1 MWVLRNKTKSC
12 LSYSLFFPETARNFR
27 GHFMPLLFR
36 FLTLAKYF
44 GVGVRRGSRIR
55 YILHSPFT
63 GAAIW
68 FSFVLVYVGLSFFA
82 FSHGQSSIIHHC
94 TVFSMLLVQPA
105 PLQGYVL
112 LQLCKPQYHCWFP
125 TAQYVSLCNL
135 ASLELLYSMQKK
147 SISLSKCLCVK
158 HYKFKLGV
166 HGLTRD
172 NPGLSQC
179 KVSKDFP
186 LLAKNMVSE

>member
-1 MWVLRNKTKSC
+1 M
-12 LSYSLFFPETARNFR
+12 
-27 GHFMPLLFR
+27 
-36 FLTLAKYF
+36 
-44 GVGVRRGSRIR
+44 RRGR
-55 YILHSPFT
+55 YILHSLFT

-68 FSFVLVYVGLSFFA
+68 YSFVLVYVRFSFFA

-94 TVFSMLLVQPA
+94 AVLSMLPVQPA
-105 PLQGYVL
+105 PLQGYIL
-112 LQLCKPQYHCWFP
+112 LHLCKPQHYCWFP
-125 TAQYVSLCNL
+125 TGQYVSLCNL
-135 ASLELLYSMQKK
+135 GSLELLYSMHKK
-147 SISLSKCLCVK
+147 IISLFKCLRVK

-186 LLAKNMVSE
+186 LLAKNMICE